1 MPQINLLSPEAK
13 KKESRP
19 AIVDAAKVELSQLM
33 RTAIA
38 ISVIC
43 LVAMLFVWTL
53 LLLSISKKEKILVA
67 LKKKTEVLAT
77 NPKEMERLKK
87 EKVALEKKVDVID
100 ELSSRKFFWF
110 EKLELIA
117 DLIPD
122 GVWLADISS
131 VQQKSG
137 KSDAKPRTVKL
148 KPETPTEKAVIVIR
162 GSAVAYKIQDAVSII
177 ANFIKRLQENKNFA
191 KDFKEIKLN
200 TINKSI
206 LGGLDIM
213 KFELICEVK

>member
-13 KKESRP
+13 KKEIRP

-53 LLLSISKKEKILVA
+53 LLLSISKKEKILVD

-87 EKVALEKKVDVID
+87 EKSEK
-100 ELSSRKFFWF
+100 
-110 EKLELIA
+110 
-117 DLIPD
+117 
-122 GVWLADISS
+122 
-131 VQQKSG
+131 
-137 KSDAKPRTVKL
+137 T
-148 KPETPTEKAVIVIR
+148 VIVFFFVPASIKTMNIQPCCCAPVAETNNQRVNVGNCACTPENNSAKR
-162 GSAVAYKIQDAVSII
+162 GII
-177 ANFIKRLQENKNFA
+177 KMNMHTLIMQAM
-191 KDFKEIKLN
+191 
-200 TINKSI
+200 I
-206 LGGLDIM
+206 LIM
-213 KFELICEVK
+213 QG